1 MRWFRN
7 FHGHCDALDKIVY
20 DGAMWEA
27 VSKLLGLPGGELEIF
42 QSIALLKLAGVGRE
56 KPWHQDQVRA
66 LWMLYHGGDIGHHVW
81 FFSLYLIHAHLFP
94 QIATCSLCLELFVH
108 QPLPTWQY
116 GECDYC
122 VFIRISLWVLG
133 IL

>member
-1 MRWFRN
+1 MELEGFC
-7 FHGHCDALDKIVY
+7 HALY
-20 DGAMWEA
+20 NG
-27 VSKLLGLPGGELEIF
+27 LLGRAEVPSRIGVPATGGELEIF

-66 LWMLYHGGDIGHHVW
+66 LWMQYHGGDIGHHVW

>member
-1 MRWFRN
+1 MAVLLVATQHVLDSHTYSRFNFADMRRFRN

-20 DGAMWEA
+20 DGALWEA

-66 LWMLYHGGDIGHHVW
+66 L
-81 FFSLYLIHAHLFP
+81 
-94 QIATCSLCLELFVH
+94 
-108 QPLPTWQY
+108 
-116 GECDYC
+116 
-122 VFIRISLWVLG
+122 
-133 IL
+133 